1 MKVNA
6 SLIKRLREE
15 RGWSQEHLAAVSGL
29 SARTIQRLEGEGKAS
44 HESRLAL
51 ATALEVEASALNAP
65 QADHPFADAERMDT
79 TIALWQAWL
88 GRSTS
93 VEAKALRLFC
103 VMLAAWFIYQAGHAA
118 GEAWYYFTH

>member
-29 SARTIQRLEGEGKAS
+29 SARTIQRLEAEGKAS

-51 ATALEVEASALNAP
+51 AAALAVEAAALT
-65 QADHPFADAERMDT
+65 QADNPSADAERVDT
-79 TIALWQAWL
+79 VVASWQAWL
-88 GRSTS
+88 GRSAS
-93 VEAKALRLFC
+93 VEAKALRIFGA
-103 VMLAAWFIYQAGHAA
+103 MLAAWFIYQAGRAA

>member
-6 SLIKRLREE
+6 SLIRRLREE

-29 SARTIQRLEGEGKAS
+29 SARTIQRLESEGKAS

-51 ATALEVEASALNAP
+51 AAALEVEASSLNAT
-65 QADHPFADAERMDT
+65 QADHSFADAEQIGA
-79 TIALWQAWL
+79 TIASWQTWL
-88 GRSTS
+88 GRSPS
-93 VEAKALRLFC
+93 IEAKALRLFSA
-103 VMLAAWFIYQAGHAA
+103 MLAAWFIYQAGHAA